1 MNQQA
6 KLKDKAFS
14 WFELMKP
21 FMECFYQPIYD
32 TESRTIMGAEAL
44 LRVKTNEGKYL
55 NTEEVVEEAEN
66 ADWVDFLDQWMFREV
81 CDKIPEL
88 RQYGVKRVNVN
99 LSPVTCH
106 DETLG
111 QRILEYLN
119 SRKIGKS
126 EVCLEITERCKSQ
139 EEGKFTA
146 LMNEMTSHGIR
157 IALDDFGKGESN
169 LLRMIEI
176 PFSTIKLDK
185 QLVWGMADKR
195 FATSFVDTFITFA
208 NEHKIQ
214 VTAEGVETMWQ
225 AKRLTEMGCHYLQG
239 SLISKPLSY
248 QEFCEFMREFDGERF
263 YQEFMKETAE
273 TRQNETDRGKK

>member
-6 KLKDKAFS
+6 KLKERAFS

-21 FMECFYQPIYD
+21 SMECFYQPLYD

-44 LRVKTNEGKYL
+44 LRVKTTSGKYL

-66 ADWVDFLDQWMFREV
+66 ADWVCFLDQWMFREV
-81 CDKIPEL
+81 CDKIPGL
-88 RQYGVKRVNVN
+88 RRYGIKRVNVN

-111 QRILEYLN
+111 RKILEYLN
-119 SRKIGKS
+119 THKIDKS
-126 EVCLEITERCKSQ
+126 EVCLEITEMCKSQ
-139 EEGKFTA
+139 DEEKFTA
-146 LMNEMTSHGIR
+146 LMNEMTGHGIR

-185 QLVWGMADKR
+185 QLIWGMPDTKL
-195 FATSFVDTFITFA
+195 ATPFVNTFITFA

-225 AKRLTEMGCHYLQG
+225 ARRLTEMGCHYLQG
-239 SLISKPLSY
+239 YLISKPLSY
-248 QEFCEFMREFDGERF
+248 PEFCEFIRNFDGERF
-263 YQEFMKETAE
+263 YQEYMSAE
-273 TRQNETDRGKK
+273 AK